1 MQKCIFYLPYKLDAH
16 ASGARMLRPR
26 KMIQAF
32 RDIGYD
38 VFVIQGVSSERR
50 ALIREIR
57 QKIRG
62 GEKYDF
68 MYTESHTEPTLLT
81 DPSHLPTHPF
91 LDFGF
96 FRFVKR
102 HGIPIGL
109 FYCDIYWKFDTYGA
123 ELPGWKKRSALMCY
137 NHDIKQ
143 YKKLLSRFYLPD
155 LKMCEYLREP
165 ALTRIAR
172 ELPPGAEDIQVQR
185 NENDLKF
192 DTARPLRLF
201 YVGGLGNQYQ
211 IAELIKAVSQTE
223 KSELVICCREKEW
236 EKEKDN
242 LQPDLCSR
250 VKIIHKNSDELQPYY
265 DAADVCSLLFQP
277 GQYIAF
283 AKPFKAYEYL
293 ANEIPVM
300 ATKGTAIGRF
310 VEENDIGWCI
320 PFTAEAIQATMER
333 LIAHPEEIAEKRRN
347 CGTVKGENLWKTRAQ
362 TVADELK

>member
-1 MQKCIFYLPYKLDAH
+1 
-16 ASGARMLRPR
+16 
-26 KMIQAF
+26 
-32 RDIGYD
+32 
-38 VFVIQGVSSERR
+38 
-50 ALIREIR
+50 
-57 QKIRG
+57 
-62 GEKYDF
+62 
-68 MYTESHTEPTLLT
+68 
-81 DPSHLPTHPF
+81 
-91 LDFGF
+91 
-96 FRFVKR
+96 
-102 HGIPIGL
+102 
-109 FYCDIYWKFDTYGA
+109 
-123 ELPGWKKRSALMCY
+123 
-137 NHDIKQ
+137 
-143 YKKLLSRFYLPD
+143 
-155 LKMCEYLREP
+155 MCEYLNEP

-185 NENDLKF
+185 NENDLNF
-192 DTARPLRLF
+192 DSARPLRLF

-242 LQPDLCSR
+242 LQSDLCSR
-250 VKIIHKNSDELQPYY
+250 VKIIHKNSDELQPYF
-265 DAADVCSLLFQP
+265 DAADVCSLLFRP

-320 PFTAEAIQATMER
+320 PFTAEAIRATMER